1 MFCPQFLSR
10 IRLVARLKDSVAI
23 RDNKRPSTP
32 LLPHPYPSAG
42 PPFLAVFLPAA
53 HNLHTNALICLI
65 DAYLFGPRKQEK
77 KKKIKTLNIVDGESF
92 PKKREAK
99 AKKEARQVNRRLIFG
114 KRERVARIK
123 IKSEGKHAFISPP
136 HFHFS
141 GCTCW

>member
-77 KKKIKTLNIVDGESF
+77 KTQKNKDTEYRGWRKFSQEERGESEKGGAASKPTF
-92 PKKREAK
+92 NFWK
-99 AKKEARQVNRRLIFG
+99 ARAC
-114 KRERVARIK
+114 
-123 IKSEGKHAFISPP
+123 
-136 HFHFS
+136 
-141 GCTCW
+141 CTH